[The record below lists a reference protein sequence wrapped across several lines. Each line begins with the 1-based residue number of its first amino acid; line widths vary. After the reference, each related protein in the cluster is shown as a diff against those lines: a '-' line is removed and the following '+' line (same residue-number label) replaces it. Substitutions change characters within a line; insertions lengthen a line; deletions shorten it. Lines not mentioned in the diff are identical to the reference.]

1 MNMRE
6 RVRQAHHVPDG
17 LFDVKHSVGGMVDA
31 EFVVQYLLL
40 AHSAQHPELIPNLG
54 NIKLIRI
61 AQTCGLLPPTVS
73 EAAMDAYR
81 SLRQIQHRARLDEAP
96 TQVPLDDAAAYR
108 EAILAL
114 WNSVFETA

>member
-1 MNMRE
+1 
-6 RVRQAHHVPDG
+6 
-17 LFDVKHSVGGMVDA
+17 
-31 EFVVQYLLL
+31 
-40 AHSAQHPELIPNLG
+40 
-54 NIKLIRI
+54 
-61 AQTCGLLPPTVS
+61 
-73 EAAMDAYR
+73 MDAYR